1 MAAREDE
8 ERVLRRRLRG
18 AMGRDAAEDA
28 LIGMA
33 YHGLAVADAAELTA
47 LRAVAEAARKLMD
60 VDCFPDEIGS
70 SLEWQAVEAAIAA
83 LDRVREGG
91 GESEV
96 TG

>member
-1 MAAREDE
+1 MAARDE
-8 ERVLRRRLRG
+8 LKRLCV
-18 AMGRDAAEDA
+18 
-28 LIGMA
+28 A
-33 YHGLAVADAAELTA
+33 YHHARLDESVGTDTGETGVANAEFQRLAADLTA

-91 GESEV
+91 G
-96 TG
+96 G